1 MTTMKKTVLKWLLLI
16 LLFAYIG
23 LVVAWAKT
31 RADEAVCTGIN
42 VIVRDHAR
50 SDSLTRRGVEEQV
63 LSIAP
68 RIVGTRL
75 SSIDLRRIENRL
87 TQISTFENVEC
98 YTTTKGKLCVSV
110 TPMIPE
116 LRIFDGDKSYYIN
129 KDGKRMAA
137 MAQFFADVPVV
148 SGHFTATFSP
158 KEIIPVAKKIAD
170 HPELSK
176 LIAMISVK
184 GPEDILLV
192 PRIRGHVVNIG
203 NAQNLDE
210 KFKHLMLMYRKVIP
224 YKGWEAYDTI
234 SVKFSNQ
241 IVATRRN
248 KAPVYRSIPIE
259 EDNDIE
265 EATLPEVAAHES
277 AAAPQEGPEKAKS
290 KEPQQP
296 TPTE

>member
-1 MTTMKKTVLKWLLLI
+1 MKKTVLKWLLLI
-16 LLFAYIG
+16 LLFAYVG

-31 RADEAVCTGIN
+31 RADEAICTGIN
-42 VIVRDHAR
+42 VIVKDKTR
-50 SDSLTRRGVEEQV
+50 SDSLTRQGVEEQV

-68 RIVGTRL
+68 HVVGTPLRD
-75 SSIDLRRIENRL
+75 IDLRRIENKL
-87 TQISTFENVEC
+87 TQISTFEDVEC
-98 YTTTKGKLCVSV
+98 YTTTHGKLCVSV

-116 LRIFDGDKSYYIN
+116 LRVFDGDKSYYIN

-148 SGHFTATFSP
+148 SGHFTDSFTP
-158 KEIIPVAKKIAD
+158 KELIPVAQKIAS
-170 HPELSK
+170 HAELSK
-176 LIAMISVK
+176 LVSMISVK
-184 GPEDILLV
+184 GPDDILLV
-192 PRIRGHVVNIG
+192 PRIRGHVINIG
-203 NAQNLDE
+203 NARNLDE
-210 KFKHLMLMYRKVIP
+210 KFRHIMLMYRKVIP

-248 KAPVYRSIPIE
+248 KAPLYRSVPIE
-259 EDNDIE
+259 DDNEIE
-265 EATLPEVAAHES
+265 EATLPELTGGQDHGGS
-277 AAAPQEGPEKAKS
+277 PAPAEKAKT